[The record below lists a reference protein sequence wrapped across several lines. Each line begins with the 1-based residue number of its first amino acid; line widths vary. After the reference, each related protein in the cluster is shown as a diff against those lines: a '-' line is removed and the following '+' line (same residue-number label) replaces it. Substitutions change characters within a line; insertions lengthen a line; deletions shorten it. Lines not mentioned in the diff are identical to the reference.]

1 MAHDRNSD
9 RNGGRRVRA
18 RGFSLIELV
27 IAIAVS
33 AVVILTVSSILGRI
47 SRTRDVARV
56 RLDAATRAGAA
67 LEAVRRDLVSVIR
80 DADLFQTRVL
90 LLDGVGASA
99 YGLVHRDEILV
110 FNNRLRPM
118 KRDDYA
124 GEGGEYESQY
134 RVEDD
139 SAGSVLWMRRDA
151 VPDENSE
158 GGGLAIPAVEGVIGI
173 SIEAYDGEAWYPDWD
188 SDFMGL
194 PWALRIEITATGDE
208 PGTPVSEGQKSLVTL
223 RTQVAIDRIVP
234 PPPPPPEDEELAAA
248 DAAADAAAN
257 GAAAGGVPGG
267 GVPFIGGGGDGGGDG
282 GRGGGGGRGNGGPR
296 SPGGGFGGAGGG
308 NGSVGGGGRPTFGG
322 GRGNGSIGGGQG
334 GFGGYSGGTGIGSS
348 RGSAR

>member
-1 MAHDRNSD
+1 MAHDRTTG
-9 RNGGRRVRA
+9 RNPGGRS

-80 DADLFQTRVL
+80 DSDLFQSRVL

-139 SAGSVLWMRRDA
+139 AAGSVLWMRRDA

-194 PWALRIEITATGDE
+194 PWALRIEVTATGDE
-208 PGTPVSEGQKSLVTL
+208 PGMPASEGGKSLVTL
-223 RTQVAIDRIVP
+223 RTQIAIDRIVP

-248 DAAADAAAN
+248 DAAANDAA
-257 GAAAGGVPGG
+257 GAGDPAAGA
-267 GVPFIGGGGDGGGDG
+267 GGGGGAPFFGGGG
-282 GRGGGGGRGNGGPR
+282 GGGGGRGGDGGPR
-296 SPGGGFGGAGGG
+296 RPGGGFGQGGG
-308 NGSVGGGGRPTFGG
+308 GDGSVGGGGRRPGFSG
-322 GRGNGSIGGGQG
+322 GRGNGAIGGGRGGMG
-334 GFGGYSGGTGIGSS
+334 GFSGSTGIGST
-348 RGSAR
+348 RGSQR

>member
-1 MAHDRNSD
+1 MAHDRTAG
-9 RNGGRRVRA
+9 RNPGARA

-80 DADLFQTRVL
+80 DSDLFQTRVL

-134 RVEDD
+134 RFEDD
-139 SAGSVLWMRRDA
+139 AAGSVLWMRRDA

-194 PWALRIEITATGDE
+194 PWALRIEVTATGYE
-208 PGTPVSEGQKSLVTL
+208 PGMPASEGGKSLVTL
-223 RTQVAIDRIVP
+223 RTQIAIDRIVP

-248 DAAADAAAN
+248 DAAANNAAGA
-257 GAAAGGVPGG
+257 GDPAAAGGAG
-267 GVPFIGGGGDGGGDG
+267 GVPFLGGGGG
-282 GRGGGGGRGNGGPR
+282 GGGGGRGGDGGPR
-296 SPGGGFGGAGGG
+296 RPGGGFGQGGG
-308 NGSVGGGGRPTFGG
+308 GDGSVGGGGRRPGFSG
-322 GRGNGSIGGGQG
+322 GRGNGAIGGGRGGIG
-334 GFGGYSGGTGIGSS
+334 GFSGSTGIGST
-348 RGSAR
+348 RGSQR

>member
-1 MAHDRNSD
+1 MAHDM
-9 RNGGRRVRA
+9 NGSTGPRR

-80 DADLFQTRVL
+80 DADLFQSRVL
-90 LLDGVGASA
+90 LLDGVGSSP

-118 KRDDYA
+118 KRDDYS

-139 SAGSVLWMRRDA
+139 SAGSVLWLRRDA
-151 VPDENSE
+151 VPDENAE

-208 PGTPVSEGQKSLVTL
+208 PGVRASEGDRSLVTL

-248 DAAADAAAN
+248 DAAAAAAAEA
-257 GAAAGGVPGG
+257 GADPNAPAGGGM
-267 GVPFIGGGGDGGGDG
+267 PFIGGGGRGGDG
-282 GRGGGGGRGNGGPR
+282 GGRGGDGGPR
-296 SPGGGFGGAGGG
+296 RPGGGFGAGGGG
-308 NGSVGGGGRPTFGG
+308 NGSVGGGGRPSFSG
-322 GRGNGSIGGGQG
+322 GRGNGAIGGGRG
-334 GFGGYSGGTGIGSS
+334 GFGGFSGSTGIGSS
-348 RGSAR
+348 RGNQR